1 VPAGDVDTT
10 RGGVLLGL
18 ALAVA
23 AGCTANP
30 PTVWSYRDAVAADPS
45 LAKFIIPAPQWWKM
59 QREEKLRT
67 DEDLPAPGQ
76 DLEIR
81 VWGQEKFPERMQ
93 IRSDGRIDFPLVGP
107 VQVAGRPLEEVKATL
122 VAGLQRAGIREPKV
136 ALNTVRQRR
145 LLVQEI
151 QAGDIAVLGEVR
163 TPQIVSFFGDQTV
176 FQALAV
182 AGHLTP
188 DAEWDEVAV
197 IRRRKTRAGE
207 GAEAP
212 LRDLERGFVIL
223 VDAEAFLRYGD
234 WRQNIPLEPGDIVFA
249 PKKRTLG
256 RRIEEDFDLVMKYV
270 RGGLDASSFVLQ
282 IDRISRI
289 SNFGRP

>member
-1 VPAGDVDTT
+1 MRRAAL
-10 RGGVLLGL
+10 GV
-18 ALAVA
+18 AAAVA
-23 AGCTANP
+23 LGAGCTANP
-30 PTVWSYRDAVAADPS
+30 PTVWSYRDAVAADPA

-59 QREEKLRT
+59 QREESRRA
-67 DEDLPAPGQ
+67 EEELPAPGQ
-76 DLEIR
+76 DLVVQ

-122 VAGLQRAGIREPKV
+122 VAGLQRAGIRDPKI

-163 TPQIVSFFGDQTV
+163 SPQIVSFFGEQTV

-188 DAEWDEVAV
+188 DAEWDEIAV
-197 IRRRKTRAGE
+197 IRRRRARAGE
-207 GAEAP
+207 GPESQM
-212 LRDLERGFVIL
+212 RDLERGIVIL

-234 WRQNIPLEPGDIVFA
+234 WRQNIPLEQGDIIFV
-249 PKKRTLG
+249 PRKRTLG
-256 RRIEEDFDLVMKYV
+256 RHIEEDFDLVMKYV
-270 RGGLDASSFVLQ
+270 RGGLDASSLVLQ
-282 IDRISRI
+282 IDQLSRL
-289 SNFGRP
+289 SNFGRR